1 MTVAVPGL
9 VRPHDVDEAVAALA
23 DGTTRPVA
31 GATALLVDVARGAVA
46 PSRLVD
52 LTTIEEAT
60 ALDPASGSGLGSRRV
75 GAAVSLA
82 RLVRSGGALGTAAG
96 QVASHPVRLRATVG
110 GNIVAPGWPHDLR
123 TVLWALGTS
132 LEVAASATRR
142 RVAVSLDPR
151 TLAPEELLVAL
162 HVPMAP
168 ATVAVGGG
176 VTAGRPALQV
186 VVSRSTGRAA
196 VSSIGWRRPLP
207 ATGMAAA
214 GGVDVGPV
222 LSDEL
227 VGLGVPPGVARDLAD
242 RSARPAA

>member
-9 VRPHDVDEAVAALA
+9 VRPRDVDEAVAVLA
-23 DGTTRPVA
+23 DGAARPVA
-31 GATALLVDVARGAVA
+31 GATALLVDVARGAGA

-52 LTTIEEAT
+52 LTTLDELT
-60 ALDPASGSGLGSRRV
+60 ALDPAAGSGLGSRRV

-82 RLVRSGGALGTAAG
+82 RLVRSGGALGTAAA
-96 QVASHPVRLRATVG
+96 QIASHPVRLRATVG

-123 TVLWALGTS
+123 TVLWALGAT
-132 LEVAASATRR
+132 LEVAGPAARR

-151 TLAPEELLVAL
+151 TLAPQEVLVAL
-162 HVPMAP
+162 HVPSTP
-168 ATVAVGGG
+168 ATVVAGGG

-196 VSSIGWRRPLP
+196 VGTSGWRRPLP
-207 ATGMAAA
+207 ATGTAAAA
-214 GGVDVGPV
+214 GTDIGAV
-222 LSDEL
+222 LGDEL
-227 VGLGVPPGVARDLAD
+227 VGLGVPRLVAHDLAD